1 LQKLRIKGRYSLNGE
16 LNISGSKNAALP
28 IMAACLLC
36 SEEVEIDNIP
46 ALRDINTMIR
56 LITYMGV
63 KISKT
68 SDNTVKINAHRIK
81 EKFAPYDLVKTMRAS
96 ILVLGPLLARF
107 GEAVVSLPGGCAI
120 GARPVN
126 LHIEG
131 LKAMGAEIDL
141 KNGYIHAKARRLK
154 GCEFSFNP
162 VSVTGTANLMM
173 AACLAEG
180 ATILNNCAKEPEIVN
195 LGEFLIS
202 MGAKINGLGSD
213 HILIEGV
220 DKLEATACRVIPD
233 RIEAATFLIA
243 ALITKSN
250 LKLNGALAEHL
261 REPIN
266 LLEEAGASISI
277 AQEFIEVTSLNEIIP
292 VSFTTSPYP
301 GIPTDIQAQL
311 MVLNVL
317 AQGES
322 SIEET
327 IFENRFMHVLELQRM
342 GANIKLQSN
351 IAKIKGVSQLQSAQV
366 MATDLRASAAL
377 VLAALAANGETEI
390 DRIYHIDRGYE
401 NIDKK
406 LSLIGAQVERIE
418 S

>member
-1 LQKLRIKGRYSLNGE
+1 MQKLRINGRYSLNGE
-16 LNISGSKNAALP
+16 VNISGSKNAALP

-36 SEEVEIDNIP
+36 SEEVALDNIP

-63 KISKT
+63 EISKT
-68 SDNTVKINAHRIK
+68 SDNTLKINAHRIK

-141 KNGYIHAKARRLK
+141 KNGYIHAKARQLK

-202 MGAKINGLGSD
+202 MGANINGLGSD
-213 HILIEGV
+213 QILIEGV
-220 DKLEATACRVIPD
+220 DKLEATTCRVIPD

-261 REPIN
+261 REPMN

-342 GANIKLQSN
+342 GANIELQSN
-351 IAKIKGVSQLQSAQV
+351 VAKIKGVNQLQSAQV

-377 VLAALAANGETEI
+377 VLAALVAHGETEI

>member
-1 LQKLRIKGRYSLNGE
+1 MQKLRINGRYSLNGE
-16 LNISGSKNAALP
+16 VNISGSKNAALP

-36 SEEVEIDNIP
+36 SEEVVLDNIP

-63 KISKT
+63 EISKT

-107 GEAVVSLPGGCAI
+107 GEAIVSLPGGCAI

-141 KNGYIHAKARRLK
+141 KNGYIHAKARQLK

-202 MGAKINGLGSD
+202 MGANLNGLGSD
-213 HILIEGV
+213 QILIEGV
-220 DKLEATACRVIPD
+220 DKLEATTCRVIPD

-250 LKLNGALAEHL
+250 LKLNGASAEHL

-322 SIEET
+322 TIEET

-342 GANIKLQSN
+342 GANIELQSN
-351 IAKIKGVSQLQSAQV
+351 IAKIKGVNQLQSAQV

-377 VLAALAANGETEI
+377 VLAALVASGETEI

-401 NIDKK
+401 NIDQK

>member
-1 LQKLRIKGRYSLNGE
+1 LQKLRINGRYSLNGE
-16 LNISGSKNAALP
+16 VNISGSKNASLP

-36 SEEVEIDNIP
+36 SEEVVLDNIP

-107 GEAVVSLPGGCAI
+107 GEAIVSLPGGCAI

-202 MGAKINGLGSD
+202 MGANINGLGSD
-213 HILIEGV
+213 QILIEGV
-220 DKLEATACRVIPD
+220 DKLEATTCRVIPD

-277 AQEFIEVTSLNEIIP
+277 AEEFIEVTSLNEIIP

-342 GANIKLQSN
+342 GANIELQSN
-351 IAKIKGVSQLQSAQV
+351 IAKIKGVNQLQSAQV

-377 VLAALAANGETEI
+377 VLAALVAHGETEI

>member
-1 LQKLRIKGRYSLNGE
+1 MQKLRINGRYPLNGE
-16 LNISGSKNAALP
+16 VNISGSKNAALP
-28 IMAACLLC
+28 IMSACLLC
-36 SEEVEIDNIP
+36 SEEVALDNIP

-63 KISKT
+63 ETSKT
-68 SDNTVKINAHRIK
+68 SDNTLKINAHRIK

-141 KNGYIHAKARRLK
+141 KNGYIHAKARQLK

-202 MGAKINGLGSD
+202 MGANINGLGSD
-213 HILIEGV
+213 QILIEGV
-220 DKLEATACRVIPD
+220 DKLEATTCRVIPD

-261 REPIN
+261 KEPMN
-266 LLEEAGASISI
+266 LLKEAGASISV
-277 AQEFIEVTSLNEIIP
+277 AEEFIEVTSLNEIIP

-342 GANIKLQSN
+342 GANIELQSN
-351 IAKIKGVSQLQSAQV
+351 VAKIKGVNQLQSAQV

-377 VLAALAANGETEI
+377 VLAALVANGETEI

>member
-1 LQKLRIKGRYSLNGE
+1 V
-16 LNISGSKNAALP
+16 NISGSKNAALP

-56 LITYMGV
+56 LITHMGV

-68 SDNTVKINAHRIK
+68 SDNTVKINAHSIK

-154 GCEFSFNP
+154 GCEFSFDP

-220 DKLEATACRVIPD
+220 DKLEATVCRVIPD

-277 AQEFIEVTSLNEIIP
+277 AQEFIEVTSLNEILP

>member
-1 LQKLRIKGRYSLNGE
+1 MQKLRINGRYSLNGE
-16 LNISGSKNAALP
+16 VNISGSKNAALP

-36 SEEVEIDNIP
+36 SEEVALDNIP

-63 KISKT
+63 EISKT
-68 SDNTVKINAHRIK
+68 SDNTLKINAHRIK

-202 MGAKINGLGSD
+202 MGANINGLGSD
-213 HILIEGV
+213 QILIEGV
-220 DKLEATACRVIPD
+220 DKLEATTCRVIPD

-261 REPIN
+261 KEPMN
-266 LLEEAGASISI
+266 LLKEAGASISV
-277 AQEFIEVTSLNEIIP
+277 AEDFIEVTPLNEIIP

-342 GANIKLQSN
+342 GANIELQSN
-351 IAKIKGVSQLQSAQV
+351 VAKIKGVNQLQSAQV

-377 VLAALAANGETEI
+377 VLAALVAHGETEI

>member
-1 LQKLRIKGRYSLNGE
+1 V
-16 LNISGSKNAALP
+16 NISGSKNASLP

-36 SEEVEIDNIP
+36 SEEVVLDNIP

-107 GEAVVSLPGGCAI
+107 GEAIVSLPGGCAI

-141 KNGYIHAKARRLK
+141 KNGYIHAKARQLK

-202 MGAKINGLGSD
+202 MGANLNGLGSD
-213 HILIEGV
+213 QILIEGV
-220 DKLEATACRVIPD
+220 DKLEATTCRVIPD

-266 LLEEAGASISI
+266 LLEEAGASISV
-277 AQEFIEVTSLNEIIP
+277 AEEFIEVTSLNEIIP
-292 VSFTTSPYP
+292 VSFATSPYP

-342 GANIKLQSN
+342 GANIELQSN
-351 IAKIKGVSQLQSAQV
+351 IAKIKGVNQLQSAQV

-377 VLAALAANGETEI
+377 VLAALVAHGETEI

>member
-1 LQKLRIKGRYSLNGE
+1 MQKLRINGRYSLNGE
-16 LNISGSKNAALP
+16 VNISGSKNAALP

-36 SEEVEIDNIP
+36 SEEVVLDNIP

-141 KNGYIHAKARRLK
+141 KNGYIHAKARQLK

-202 MGAKINGLGSD
+202 MGANLNGLGSD
-213 HILIEGV
+213 QILIEGV
-220 DKLEATACRVIPD
+220 DKLEATTCRVIPD

-261 REPIN
+261 KEPMN
-266 LLEEAGASISI
+266 LLKEAGASISV
-277 AQEFIEVTSLNEIIP
+277 AEEFIEVTSLNEIIP

-342 GANIKLQSN
+342 GANIELQSN
-351 IAKIKGVSQLQSAQV
+351 IAKIKGVNQLQSAQV

-377 VLAALAANGETEI
+377 VLAALVAHGETEI

>member
-1 LQKLRIKGRYSLNGE
+1 MQKLRINGRYSLNGE
-16 LNISGSKNAALP
+16 VNISGSKNAALP

-36 SEEVEIDNIP
+36 SEEVALDNIP
-46 ALRDINTMIR
+46 VLRDINTMIR

-63 KISKT
+63 EISKT
-68 SDNTVKINAHRIK
+68 SDNTLKINAHRIK

-141 KNGYIHAKARRLK
+141 KNGYIHAKARQLK

-202 MGAKINGLGSD
+202 MGANLNGLGSD
-213 HILIEGV
+213 QILIEGV
-220 DKLEATACRVIPD
+220 DKLEATTCRVIPD

-261 REPIN
+261 KEPMN
-266 LLEEAGASISI
+266 LLKEAGASISV
-277 AQEFIEVTSLNEIIP
+277 AEEFIEVTSLNEIIP

-342 GANIKLQSN
+342 GANIELQSN
-351 IAKIKGVSQLQSAQV
+351 VAKIKGVNQLQSAQV

-377 VLAALAANGETEI
+377 VLAALVAHGETEI

>member
-1 LQKLRIKGRYSLNGE
+1 LQKLRINGECSLNGE

-46 ALRDINTMIR
+46 VLEDINTMIK
-56 LITYMGV
+56 LLSHMGV

-68 SDNTVKINAHRIK
+68 SDNTLKVNAYEIK
-81 EKFAPYDLVKTMRAS
+81 ERLAPYDLVKTMRAS
-96 ILVLGPLLARF
+96 IVVLGPLLARF

-131 LKAMGAEIDL
+131 LKAMGAEIHL
-141 KNGYIHAKARRLK
+141 KNGYIYAKAKRLK

-173 AACLAEG
+173 AASLADG
-180 ATILNNCAKEPEIVN
+180 ATILNNCAKEPEIIN

-202 MGAKINGLGSD
+202 MGAKICGLGNNQ
-213 HILIEGV
+213 ILIEGV
-220 DKLEATACRVIPD
+220 EKLEATAFHVIPD

-243 ALITKSN
+243 SLITGGD

-261 REPIN
+261 EEPIN
-266 LLEEAGASISI
+266 LLKAAGASISI
-277 AQEFIEVTSLNEIIP
+277 AEEYIAINPLNEIIP
-292 VSFTTSPYP
+292 VSFSTSPYP

-317 AQGES
+317 AQGDS
-322 SIEET
+322 SVEET

-342 GANIKLQSN
+342 GADIQLESN
-351 IAKIKGVSQLQSAQV
+351 VAKIKGVKQLKSAPV

-377 VLAALAANGETEI
+377 VLAALVAKGETEI

-406 LSLIGAQVERIE
+406 LALIGAQVERIE

>member
-1 LQKLRIKGRYSLNGE
+1 MQKLRINGRYSLNGE

-56 LITYMGV
+56 LITSMGV

-250 LKLNGALAEHL
+250 LKLNGALVEHL

-377 VLAALAANGETEI
+377 VLAALVANGETEI

>member
-1 LQKLRIKGRYSLNGE
+1 MQKLRINGRYSLNGE
-16 LNISGSKNAALP
+16 VNISGSKNASLP

-36 SEEVEIDNIP
+36 SEEVVLDNIP

-107 GEAVVSLPGGCAI
+107 GEAIVSLPGGCAI

-202 MGAKINGLGSD
+202 MGANLNGLGSD
-213 HILIEGV
+213 QILIEGV
-220 DKLEATACRVIPD
+220 DKLEATTCRVIPD

-250 LKLNGALAEHL
+250 LKLNGASAEHL

-277 AQEFIEVTSLNEIIP
+277 AEEFIEVTSLNEIIP

-342 GANIKLQSN
+342 GANIELQSN
-351 IAKIKGVSQLQSAQV
+351 IAKIKGVNQLQSAQV

-377 VLAALAANGETEI
+377 VLAALVANGETEI

>member
-1 LQKLRIKGRYSLNGE
+1 MQKLRINGRYSLNGE
-16 LNISGSKNAALP
+16 VNISGSKNAALP

-36 SEEVEIDNIP
+36 SEEVALDNIP

-63 KISKT
+63 EISKT
-68 SDNTVKINAHRIK
+68 SDNTLKINAHRIK

-141 KNGYIHAKARRLK
+141 KNGYIHAKARQLK

-202 MGAKINGLGSD
+202 MGANINGLGSD
-213 HILIEGV
+213 QILIEGV
-220 DKLEATACRVIPD
+220 DKLEATTCRVIPD

-261 REPIN
+261 KEPMN
-266 LLEEAGASISI
+266 LLKEAGASISV
-277 AQEFIEVTSLNEIIP
+277 AEEFIEVTSLNEIIP

-342 GANIKLQSN
+342 GANIELQSN
-351 IAKIKGVSQLQSAQV
+351 VAKIKGVNQLQSAQV

-377 VLAALAANGETEI
+377 VLAALVAHGETEI

>member
-1 LQKLRIKGRYSLNGE
+1 MQKLRINGGYSLNGE
-16 LNISGSKNAALP
+16 VNISGSKNAALP

-36 SEEVEIDNIP
+36 SEEVALDNIP

-56 LITYMGV
+56 LITFMGV
-63 KISKT
+63 EISKT
-68 SDNTVKINAHRIK
+68 SDNTLKINAHRIK

-141 KNGYIHAKARRLK
+141 KNGYIHAKARQLK
-154 GCEFSFNP
+154 GCEFSFKP

-202 MGAKINGLGSD
+202 MGANINGLGSD
-213 HILIEGV
+213 QILIEGV
-220 DKLEATACRVIPD
+220 DKLEATTCRVIPD

-261 REPIN
+261 KEPMN
-266 LLEEAGASISI
+266 LLKEAGASISV
-277 AQEFIEVTSLNEIIP
+277 AEDFIEVTSLNEIIP

-342 GANIKLQSN
+342 GANIELQSN
-351 IAKIKGVSQLQSAQV
+351 VAKIKGVNQLQSAQV

-377 VLAALAANGETEI
+377 VLAALVAHGETEI

>member
-1 LQKLRIKGRYSLNGE
+1 MQKLRIKGRYSLNGE

-46 ALRDINTMIR
+46 ALQDINTMIR

-154 GCEFSFNP
+154 GCEFSFDP

-202 MGAKINGLGSD
+202 MGANINGLGSD
-213 HILIEGV
+213 QILIEGV
-220 DKLEATACRVIPD
+220 DKLEATTCRVIPD

-342 GANIKLQSN
+342 GANIELQSN
-351 IAKIKGVSQLQSAQV
+351 VAKIKGVNQLQSAQV

-377 VLAALAANGETEI
+377 VLAALVAHGETEI

>member
-1 LQKLRIKGRYSLNGE
+1 MQKLRINGRYPLNGE
-16 LNISGSKNAALP
+16 VNISGSKNAALP

-36 SEEVEIDNIP
+36 SEEVVLDNIP

-63 KISKT
+63 EISKT

-107 GEAVVSLPGGCAI
+107 GEAIVSLPGGCAI

-202 MGAKINGLGSD
+202 MGANLNGLGSD
-213 HILIEGV
+213 QILIEGV
-220 DKLEATACRVIPD
+220 DKLEATTCRVIPD

-261 REPIN
+261 KEPMN
-266 LLEEAGASISI
+266 LLKEAGASISV
-277 AQEFIEVTSLNEIIP
+277 AEEFIEVTSLNEIIP
-292 VSFTTSPYP
+292 VSFATSPYP

-342 GANIKLQSN
+342 GANIELQSN
-351 IAKIKGVSQLQSAQV
+351 IAKIKGVNQLQSAQV

-377 VLAALAANGETEI
+377 VLAALVASGETEI

>member
-1 LQKLRIKGRYSLNGE
+1 MQKLRINGRYSLNGE
-16 LNISGSKNAALP
+16 VNISGSKNASLP

-36 SEEVEIDNIP
+36 SEEVVLDNIP

-63 KISKT
+63 EISKT
-68 SDNTVKINAHRIK
+68 SDNTLKINAHRIK

-107 GEAVVSLPGGCAI
+107 GEAIVSLPGGCAI

-202 MGAKINGLGSD
+202 MGANLNGLGSD
-213 HILIEGV
+213 QILIEGV
-220 DKLEATACRVIPD
+220 DKLEATTCRVIPD

-277 AQEFIEVTSLNEIIP
+277 AEEFIEVTSLNEIIP

-342 GANIKLQSN
+342 GANIELQSN
-351 IAKIKGVSQLQSAQV
+351 IAKIKGVNQLQSAQV

-377 VLAALAANGETEI
+377 VLAALVAHGETEI

>member
-1 LQKLRIKGRYSLNGE
+1 MQKLRINGRYPLNGE
-16 LNISGSKNAALP
+16 VNISGSKNASLP

-36 SEEVEIDNIP
+36 SEEVVLDNIP

-107 GEAVVSLPGGCAI
+107 GEAIVSLPGGCAI

-202 MGAKINGLGSD
+202 MGANLNGLGSD
-213 HILIEGV
+213 QILIEGV
-220 DKLEATACRVIPD
+220 DKLEATTCRVIPD

-342 GANIKLQSN
+342 GANIELQSN
-351 IAKIKGVSQLQSAQV
+351 IAKIKGVNQLQSAQV

-377 VLAALAANGETEI
+377 VLAALVAHGETEI

-401 NIDKK
+401 NIDQK

>member
-1 LQKLRIKGRYSLNGE
+1 MQKLRINGRYSLNGE
-16 LNISGSKNAALP
+16 VNISGSKNAALP

-36 SEEVEIDNIP
+36 SEEVVLDNIP

-107 GEAVVSLPGGCAI
+107 GEAIVSLPGGCAI

-202 MGAKINGLGSD
+202 MGANLNGLGSD
-213 HILIEGV
+213 QILIEGV
-220 DKLEATACRVIPD
+220 DKLEATTCRVIPD

-277 AQEFIEVTSLNEIIP
+277 AEEFIEVTSLNEIIP

-342 GANIKLQSN
+342 GANIELQSN
-351 IAKIKGVSQLQSAQV
+351 IAKIKGVNQLQSAQV

-377 VLAALAANGETEI
+377 VLAALVAHGETEI

-401 NIDKK
+401 NIDQK

>member
-1 LQKLRIKGRYSLNGE
+1 
-16 LNISGSKNAALP
+16 
-28 IMAACLLC
+28 
-36 SEEVEIDNIP
+36 
-46 ALRDINTMIR
+46 
-56 LITYMGV
+56 
-63 KISKT
+63 
-68 SDNTVKINAHRIK
+68 
-81 EKFAPYDLVKTMRAS
+81 
-96 ILVLGPLLARF
+96 LG
-107 GEAVVSLPGGCAI
+107 
-120 GARPVN
+120 
-126 LHIEG
+126 
-131 LKAMGAEIDL
+131 
-141 KNGYIHAKARRLK
+141 
-154 GCEFSFNP
+154 
-162 VSVTGTANLMM
+162 AN
-173 AACLAEG
+173 
-180 ATILNNCAKEPEIVN
+180 
-195 LGEFLIS
+195 
-202 MGAKINGLGSD
+202 INGLGSD
-213 HILIEGV
+213 QILIEGV
-220 DKLEATACRVIPD
+220 DKLEATTCRVIPD

-250 LKLNGALAEHL
+250 LKLNGASAEHL

-342 GANIKLQSN
+342 GANIELQSN
-351 IAKIKGVSQLQSAQV
+351 IAKIKGVNQLQSAQV

-377 VLAALAANGETEI
+377 VLAALVANGETEI

-401 NIDKK
+401 NIDQK

>member
-1 LQKLRIKGRYSLNGE
+1 MQKLRIKGRYSLNGE

-46 ALRDINTMIR
+46 ALQDINTMIR

-377 VLAALAANGETEI
+377 VLAALVANGETEI

>member
-1 LQKLRIKGRYSLNGE
+1 MQKLRINGEHSLSGE

-28 IMAACLLC
+28 IMAASLLC
-36 SEEVEIDNIP
+36 SEEVEVENIP
-46 ALRDINTMIR
+46 ALEDINTMIR
-56 LITYMGV
+56 LLTHMGV
-63 KISKT
+63 KISQT
-68 SDNTVKINAHRIK
+68 SDNTIKINAHQIK
-81 EKFAPYDLVKTMRAS
+81 EKLAPYDLVKTMRAS
-96 ILVLGPLLARF
+96 IVVLGPLLARF

-141 KNGYIHAKARRLK
+141 KNGYIHAKAKRLK

-173 AACLAEG
+173 AASLAEG
-180 ATILNNCAKEPEIVN
+180 TTILNNCAKEPEIVN

-202 MGAKINGLGSD
+202 MGAKIDGLGK
-213 HILIEGV
+213 HQIHIEGV
-220 DKLEATACRVIPD
+220 EKLEATTFRVIPD

-243 ALITKSN
+243 SLITRGN

-261 REPIN
+261 EEPIN
-266 LLEEAGASISI
+266 LMEAAGASITIDEEYI
-277 AQEFIEVTSLNEIIP
+277 AITSLSDINP
-292 VSFTTSPYP
+292 VSFSTSPYP

-342 GANIKLQSN
+342 GADIELQNN
-351 IAKIKGVSQLQSAQV
+351 IAKIKGVDQLKSAPV

-377 VLAALAANGETEI
+377 VLAALVAKGETEI

-406 LSLIGAQVERIE
+406 LTLIGAQVQRIE

>member
-1 LQKLRIKGRYSLNGE
+1 MQKLRINGRYSLNGE
-16 LNISGSKNAALP
+16 VNISGSKNAALP

-36 SEEVEIDNIP
+36 SEEVALDNIP

-56 LITYMGV
+56 LITFMGV
-63 KISKT
+63 EISKT
-68 SDNTVKINAHRIK
+68 SDNTLKINAHRIK

-141 KNGYIHAKARRLK
+141 KNGYIHAKVRQLK
-154 GCEFSFNP
+154 GCEFSFKP

-202 MGAKINGLGSD
+202 MGANINGLGSD
-213 HILIEGV
+213 QILIEGV
-220 DKLEATACRVIPD
+220 DKLEATTCRVIPD

-250 LKLNGALAEHL
+250 LTLNGALAEHL
-261 REPIN
+261 KEPMN
-266 LLEEAGASISI
+266 LLKEAGASISV
-277 AQEFIEVTSLNEIIP
+277 AEDFIEVTSLNEIIP

-342 GANIKLQSN
+342 GANIELQSN
-351 IAKIKGVSQLQSAQV
+351 VAKIKGVNQLQSAQV

-377 VLAALAANGETEI
+377 VLAALVAHGETEI

>member
-1 LQKLRIKGRYSLNGE
+1 MQKLRINGRYSLNGE
-16 LNISGSKNAALP
+16 VNISGSKNAALP

-36 SEEVEIDNIP
+36 SEEVALDNIP

-63 KISKT
+63 EISKT
-68 SDNTVKINAHRIK
+68 SDNTLKINAHRIK

-141 KNGYIHAKARRLK
+141 KNGYIHAKAKRLR

-202 MGAKINGLGSD
+202 MGANINGLGSD
-213 HILIEGV
+213 QILIEGV
-220 DKLEATACRVIPD
+220 DKLEATTCRVIPD

-261 REPIN
+261 KEPMN
-266 LLEEAGASISI
+266 LLKEAGASISV
-277 AQEFIEVTSLNEIIP
+277 AEDFIEVTPLNEIIP

-342 GANIKLQSN
+342 GANIELQSN
-351 IAKIKGVSQLQSAQV
+351 VAKIKGVNQLQSAQV

>member
-1 LQKLRIKGRYSLNGE
+1 MQKLRINGEHSLNGE

-46 ALRDINTMIR
+46 VLEDIHTMIK
-56 LITYMGV
+56 LLSHMGV

-68 SDNTVKINAHRIK
+68 SDNTLKVNAYEIK
-81 EKFAPYDLVKTMRAS
+81 ERLAPYDLVKTMRAS
-96 ILVLGPLLARF
+96 IVVLGPLLARF

-131 LKAMGAEIDL
+131 LKAMGAEIHL
-141 KNGYIHAKARRLK
+141 KNGYIYAKAKRLK

-173 AACLAEG
+173 AASLADG
-180 ATILNNCAKEPEIVN
+180 ATILNNCAKEPEIIN

-202 MGAKINGLGSD
+202 MGAKICGLGND
-213 HILIEGV
+213 QILIEGV
-220 DKLEATACRVIPD
+220 EKLEATAFHVIPD

-243 ALITKSN
+243 SLITGGD

-261 REPIN
+261 EEPIN
-266 LLEEAGASISI
+266 LLKAAGASISI
-277 AQEFIEVTSLNEIIP
+277 AQEYITINPLNEIIP
-292 VSFTTSPYP
+292 VSFSTSPYP

-317 AQGES
+317 AQGDS
-322 SIEET
+322 SVEET

-342 GANIKLQSN
+342 GADIQLERNV
-351 IAKIKGVSQLQSAQV
+351 AMIKGVKQLKSAPV

-377 VLAALAANGETEI
+377 VLAALVAKGETEI

-401 NIDKK
+401 SIDKK
-406 LSLIGAQVERIE
+406 LALIGAQVERIE

>member
-1 LQKLRIKGRYSLNGE
+1 MQKLRINGGYSLNGE
-16 LNISGSKNAALP
+16 VNISGSKNAALP

-36 SEEVEIDNIP
+36 SEEVALDNIP

-63 KISKT
+63 EISKT
-68 SDNTVKINAHRIK
+68 SDNTLKINAHRIK

-141 KNGYIHAKARRLK
+141 KNGYIHAKARQLK

-202 MGAKINGLGSD
+202 MGANINGLGSD
-213 HILIEGV
+213 QILIEGV
-220 DKLEATACRVIPD
+220 DKLEATTCRVIPD

-250 LKLNGALAEHL
+250 LKLNVALAEHL
-261 REPIN
+261 KEPMN
-266 LLEEAGASISI
+266 LLKEAGASISV
-277 AQEFIEVTSLNEIIP
+277 AEEFIEVTSLNEIIP

-342 GANIKLQSN
+342 GANIELQSN
-351 IAKIKGVSQLQSAQV
+351 VAKIKGVNQLQSAQV

-377 VLAALAANGETEI
+377 VLAALVAHGETEI

>member
-1 LQKLRIKGRYSLNGE
+1 MQKLRINGRYSLNGE
-16 LNISGSKNAALP
+16 VNISGSKNAALP

-36 SEEVEIDNIP
+36 SEEVVLDNIP

-107 GEAVVSLPGGCAI
+107 GEAIVSLPGGCAI

-202 MGAKINGLGSD
+202 MGANLNGLGSD
-213 HILIEGV
+213 QILIEGV
-220 DKLEATACRVIPD
+220 DKLEATTCRVIPD

-342 GANIKLQSN
+342 GANIELQSN
-351 IAKIKGVSQLQSAQV
+351 IAKIKGVNQLQSAQV

-377 VLAALAANGETEI
+377 VLAALVAHGETEI

-401 NIDKK
+401 NIDQK

>member
-1 LQKLRIKGRYSLNGE
+1 MQKLRINGRYSLNGE
-16 LNISGSKNAALP
+16 VNISGSKNAALP

-36 SEEVEIDNIP
+36 SEEVALDNIP

-63 KISKT
+63 EISKT
-68 SDNTVKINAHRIK
+68 SDNTLKINAHRIK

-141 KNGYIHAKARRLK
+141 KNGYIHAKARQLK
-154 GCEFSFNP
+154 GCEFSFKP

-202 MGAKINGLGSD
+202 MGANINGLGSD
-213 HILIEGV
+213 QILIEGV
-220 DKLEATACRVIPD
+220 DKLEATTCRVIPD

-261 REPIN
+261 KEPMN
-266 LLEEAGASISI
+266 LLKEAGASISV
-277 AQEFIEVTSLNEIIP
+277 AEDFIEVTSLNEIIP

-342 GANIKLQSN
+342 GANIELQSN
-351 IAKIKGVSQLQSAQV
+351 VAKIKGVNQLQSAQV

-377 VLAALAANGETEI
+377 VLAALVAHGETEI